1 MKKCQT
7 EKELISIDL
16 KKAKKSLNLKTLLS
30 KIPKIPK
37 IMLQIPI
44 SNLDDNFQKNH
55 KKIFSNFLT
64 NHNNYILNTENTN
77 PNYLSLSNSHR
88 TRIYQ
93 KKKIQK
99 VKEAK
104 KNLNLNINAFDNAS
118 NTKKIMLYKNN
129 KNKNTINTESQK
141 YYVNDSKITYQIRKY
156 LNSNIYLNKN
166 KIINGGINLEEE
178 GLISDRYKRI
188 NINNI
193 NINLNNINKI
203 TNKIE
208 YEDINTN
215 DINLRSAN
223 NTSNNNYKINDVHF
237 LKKLNFNQPNNNINN
252 INNPSSNEITLNNQN
267 KILDRIKHKKN
278 FIYKN
283 KTKYSTNAIKE
294 KPEKSNNIIIK
305 LKQKKIK
312 KKSLNNKKSKSFRQ
326 SLMKKT
332 TNFKLIK
339 NKEKNK
345 YLSNNNIK

>member
-64 NHNNYILNTENTN
+64 NHNNYMLNTENTN

-104 KNLNLNINAFDNAS
+104 KNLNLNINAFDNSS

-129 KNKNTINTESQK
+129 KNNNTINTESQK
-141 YYVNDSKITYQIRKY
+141 YYLNDSKITYQIRKY

-193 NINLNNINKI
+193 NINLNN
-203 TNKIE
+203 
-208 YEDINTN
+208 
-215 DINLRSAN
+215 
-223 NTSNNNYKINDVHF
+223 F
-237 LKKLNFNQPNNNINN
+237 KK
-252 INNPSSNEITLNNQN
+252 
-267 KILDRIKHKKN
+267 
-278 FIYKN
+278 
-283 KTKYSTNAIKE
+283 
-294 KPEKSNNIIIK
+294 
-305 LKQKKIK
+305 
-312 KKSLNNKKSKSFRQ
+312 
-326 SLMKKT
+326 
-332 TNFKLIK
+332 
-339 NKEKNK
+339 
-345 YLSNNNIK
+345 